1 MSERKKIK
9 VLFHSNYSRMITG
22 FGKNM
27 RNILLAL
34 FNDQDIEIIEA
45 ANGLYLG
52 TNVDTPWKAYGT
64 APSHPRINQLI
75 ANNQASP
82 QVASYG
88 AYTIDQII
96 EDCKPDV
103 YVGIEDIWAFRDFEK
118 KPWWNK
124 IPKIIWTTLDSL
136 PLLPD
141 TKNIYSA
148 SNKFLVW
155 ASFAEKE
162 MKRLGMSNV
171 ETLHGAID
179 YSYFKPLENRD
190 EIRSKFNIKDDFVIG
205 FVFKNQLRKSVPNIL
220 EGFKIFKSYPFGINF
235 NFFLS

>member
-1 MSERKKIK
+1 
-9 VLFHSNYSRMITG
+9 MITG

-64 APSHPRINQLI
+64 APSDPRINQLI

-124 IPKIIWTTLDSL
+124 IPKIIWTTQ
-136 PLLPD
+136 
-141 TKNIYSA
+141 A
-148 SNKFLVW
+148 
-155 ASFAEKE
+155 
-162 MKRLGMSNV
+162 
-171 ETLHGAID
+171 
-179 YSYFKPLENRD
+179 
-190 EIRSKFNIKDDFVIG
+190 
-205 FVFKNQLRKSVPNIL
+205 
-220 EGFKIFKSYPFGINF
+220 
-235 NFFLS
+235 